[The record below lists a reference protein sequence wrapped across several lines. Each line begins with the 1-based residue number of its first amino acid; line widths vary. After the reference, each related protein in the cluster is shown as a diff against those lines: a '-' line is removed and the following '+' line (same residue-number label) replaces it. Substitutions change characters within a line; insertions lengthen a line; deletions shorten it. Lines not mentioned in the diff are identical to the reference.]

1 MDRVPVILKQWLPIA
16 AAATVVCCLVYAAV
30 QQTLRESAND
40 PQIQMAE
47 DAAIAFGS
55 GSAPESPQVL
65 QATAQIDIARSL
77 APFMIFYDHEGKVIT
92 STASLHG
99 QSPTPPQG
107 VFEHVRQYGEERIT
121 WQPEP
126 GVRIASV
133 VIRVSGPRVGFVL
146 AGRSLRE
153 VEKREARLMTQA
165 AAALLFALGI
175 SLAFVG
181 FKEYQPLERL
191 TGSSVEKFES

>member
-1 MDRVPVILKQWLPIA
+1 MKQWLPIA
-16 AAATVVCCLVYAAV
+16 GAVVALCFLVYAAV
-30 QQTLRESAND
+30 QQALRESAND

-47 DAAIAFGS
+47 DAANAFAAGTVPQS
-55 GSAPESPQVL
+55 LAPA
-65 QATAQIDIARSL
+65 ATIDIGRSL
-77 APFMIFYDHEGKVIT
+77 APFLIFYDDSGKVLA
-92 STASLHG
+92 SSASLHG
-99 QSPTPPQG
+99 ELPSPPHG
-107 VFEHVRQYGEERIT
+107 VFEYVRQHSEERVT

-133 VIRVSGPRVGFVL
+133 IVRVNGPQYGFVL

-165 AAALLFALGI
+165 GAGLLFTLGI

-181 FKEYQPLERL
+181 FKESQLR
-191 TGSSVEKFES
+191 FEG

>member
-1 MDRVPVILKQWLPIA
+1 MVNILKQWLPIA
-16 AAATVVCCLVYAAV
+16 GVAAAPCLLVYAAV
-30 QQTLRESAND
+30 QQALRESAND

-47 DAAIAFGS
+47 DAAASFAS
-55 GSAPESPQVL
+55 GTVPQSLAPA
-65 QATAQIDIARSL
+65 ATIDISRSL
-77 APFMIFYDHEGKVIT
+77 APFLIFYDDSGKVLA
-92 STASLHG
+92 SSASLHSEMP
-99 QSPTPPQG
+99 SPPPG
-107 VFEHVRQYGEERIT
+107 VFDYVRQHAEERVT

-133 VIRVSGPRVGFVL
+133 IIRVGGPQYGFVL

-165 AAALLFALGI
+165 GAALLFTLGL

-181 FKEYQPLERL
+181 FKESR
-191 TGSSVEKFES
+191 SSAEG

>member
-1 MDRVPVILKQWLPIA
+1 MDKMLAILKQWLPIA
-16 AAATVVCCLVYAAV
+16 GVAVVFCLLVYAAV
-30 QQTLRESAND
+30 QQALRESADD

-47 DAAIAFGS
+47 DAATTFAS
-55 GSAPESPQVL
+55 GTVPQSPAPP
-65 QATAQIDIARSL
+65 ATIDIARSL
-77 APFMIFYDHEGKVIT
+77 APFMIFYDDSGKVL
-92 STASLHG
+92 ASSALLHG
-99 QSPTPPQG
+99 EMPSPPPG
-107 VFEHVRQYGEERIT
+107 VFDYVRRHGEERVT

-133 VIRVSGPRVGFVL
+133 IVRVSGPQYGFVL

-165 AAALLFALGI
+165 GAALLFTLGI

-181 FKEYQPLERL
+181 FKESQLR
-191 TGSSVEKFES
+191 VEG